1 MMISA
6 QEIKDLRERTGAG
19 IGDVKKALEESGGDH
34 AKALEWLERKL
45 GGMAAKKSSRETSA
59 GLIDSYIHSNGRVGV
74 LLELYCETDFV
85 ARNPAFKILAHDLS
99 LHIAAMNPL
108 YISLDAVPKE
118 VWSAEE
124 SRVKEEVHALNKP
137 ADITIQIVDGKLKA
151 HFGGLAL
158 VTQPFVKDQDKT
170 VGEFLNEA
178 IGRFGENIKIGRF
191 VRLEL

>member
-1 MMISA
+1 MSISA

-19 IGDVKKALEESGGDH
+19 ISDVKKALEESGGDH

-45 GGMAAKKSSRETSA
+45 GGMAAKKSSRDTSA
-59 GLIDSYIHSNGRVGV
+59 GLIDAYIHSNGRVGV

-85 ARNPAFKILAHDLS
+85 ARNPAFKVLAHDLS

-108 YISLDAVPKE
+108 YVSLDAVPKE

-124 SRVKEEVHALNKP
+124 SRIKEEVCGLGKP
-137 ADITIQIVDGKLKA
+137 VEIMAAIIDGKLKA
-151 HFGGLAL
+151 HFGALAL
-158 VTQPFVKDQDKT
+158 LAQPFVKDQDKT
-170 VGEFLNEA
+170 VGEFCNEA